1 MVNPPRR
8 YIKISAAFRRSA
20 SLADYPTSTSHPT
33 KFISCKSQSLG
44 SPMFNTLLS
53 KDPQLPCEEV
63 YSLSRRKPCTTSFGQ
78 QWFHRGE
85 KMITSLAISSML
97 PQEIHTT
104 PCHLVV
110 SLGLPVA
117 LPGRLFR
124 VWLVAIHFRAN
135 ICCLSR
141 LPRRTFRRIS
151 LIT

>member
-104 PCHLVV
+104 PVIWWFPSD
-110 SLGLPVA
+110 SLLRSLAGCSVCGWSPFTF
-117 LPGRLFR
+117 G
-124 VWLVAIHFRAN
+124 
-135 ICCLSR
+135 
-141 LPRRTFRRIS
+141 RTFVVCPGC
-151 LIT
+151 LGGLLGGLV